1 MPILSAV
8 WAWREA
14 PEAMSEFGIVDFV
27 LRLFSGLALVLGT
40 YNPYAMSYY
49 HWVAD
54 HPGNVSAKI
63 LIGVLLLT
71 LHVVAILSSMRSLGL
86 IGIGL
91 LTATF
96 ASAAWV
102 LIENQLLYVEDPRV
116 FVLILLVILGGLY
129 GSGLSWSHLRN
140 RIAGQVDS
148 TDVTFNS
155 PV

>member
-1 MPILSAV
+1 MH
-8 WAWREA
+8 
-14 PEAMSEFGIVDFV
+14 EFGPVDI
-27 LRLFSGLALVLGT
+27 LIRWLTGLALVLGT

-49 HWVAD
+49 HWVTD
-54 HPGNVSAKI
+54 YSGHISAKI
-63 LIGVLLLT
+63 LVGVLLLI

-102 LIENQLLYVEDPRV
+102 LIENELLYVEDPRV
-116 FVLILLVILGGLY
+116 FTLTLLVILATLY
-129 GSGLSWSHLRN
+129 ASGLSWSHLRN
-140 RIAGQVDS
+140 RLSGQVDS